1 MSDFRVITEPCVN
14 CKDTACVQVCPVDC
28 IHPRKDEPEF
38 AVATQLF
45 IDPDTCIGCGLCDD
59 ECPVKAIFP
68 EDQVP
73 AEWQKYIQ
81 INADHFAKKPAS

>member
-28 IHPRKDEPEF
+28 IHPRKDEPDF
-38 AVATQLF
+38 AAATQLF
-45 IDPDTCIGCGLCDD
+45 IDPDTCIGCGICDD

-73 AEWQKYIQ
+73 VEWHKYIQ
-81 INADHFAKKPAS
+81 INADHFAKKATD